1 MKIHALEVLLS
12 SYSSAYT
19 TLLSAGIDDTVV
31 THLKWG
37 WYKMLSKSKISPKEN
52 VSRITAL
59 SLWIRFLSFTR
70 NIKSTLKIKKTT
82 DRLHTLERPKKK
94 TIGFFTC
101 KKLPCLIGLHTCFQ
115 HTAKP
120 PFFFHCEWSCPMEA
134 GAISWALPPHLG
146 TFHISSLCA
155 GVNDAV
161 VADLQVLGPKLLICH
176 VFFGTTISLHNKK
189 QLVNTKYKQRSRAA
203 IFCKKT
209 NVKGFLFHTKNPA
222 FLQHQPIQPQWIVPG
237 EVSPVQGPTM
247 DQTSLGLRS
256 LSCIQMSHS
265 SAFWGLLQ
273 GRWARG
279 DEKIKVAICVHNV

>member
-31 THLKWG
+31 THLKSG

-52 VSRITAL
+52 VSWITAV
-59 SLWIRFLSFTR
+59 SFWIRFLSFIR
-70 NIKSTLKIKKTT
+70 NIQSTLKIKKTT

-101 KKLPCLIGLHTCFQ
+101 KKLPRLIGLHTCFQ

-203 IFCKKT
+203 IFCKKKQMS
-209 NVKGFLFHTKNPA
+209 KGFCSTQKIPHFYNTNPSNRNELFRVRFPPSKVQ
-222 FLQHQPIQPQWIVPG
+222 LWIKPRWAWGHCLASKWAILPPSEVSSKDVGPG
-237 EVSPVQGPTM
+237 ETKKS
-247 DQTSLGLRS
+247 R
-256 LSCIQMSHS
+256 
-265 SAFWGLLQ
+265 
-273 GRWARG
+273 
-279 DEKIKVAICVHNV
+279 